1 MKRTFFEIK
10 FPRFPRFP
18 LIVFIL
24 MQKAGSRIW
33 RIPISQSEHALGEE
47 RGKEA
52 FQYTPLSLES
62 SSYSFAFPK
71 MTVAKKETSSV
82 KSYAF
87 FNITSSFDLDET
99 TYITF
104 LKEETI
110 KSHFE
115 QQGRITLSKTA
126 VAERK
131 GGNRGNSPSPPAN
144 KGQIEGGEEGEGA
157 RGWKPSQVGRASF
170 RTQRRRPD
178 HEGLHGPTNSL
189 LPVKRDR
196 EIFLKYENLTHF
208 FSMLSRETGSKRVG
222 HRFGFPTTAA
232 QKWTHEQEK
241 EKERPFSSSSTSQP
255 ILAHFHLFQFQIK
268 QRRFAAAVP
277 HPVALSASL
286 PTFSGFIEIDF
297 RPLPPLPSPLPFF
310 SSPFFLFPFSYFLFW
325 RRQLTS

>member
-1 MKRTFFEIK
+1 M
-10 FPRFPRFP
+10 
-18 LIVFIL
+18 
-24 MQKAGSRIW
+24 
-33 RIPISQSEHALGEE
+33 
-47 RGKEA
+47 
-52 FQYTPLSLES
+52 
-62 SSYSFAFPK
+62 
-71 MTVAKKETSSV
+71 

-87 FNITSSFDLDET
+87 FNITSSFDLDKT

-104 LKEETI
+104 LKEGNNK
-110 KSHFE
+110 KSF
-115 QQGRITLSKTA
+115 RTTRKNYPFKDCC
-126 VAERK
+126 AERK

-208 FSMLSRETGSKRVG
+208 FSLLSRETGSKRGG

-241 EKERPFSSSSTSQP
+241 EKERALLLLHFPTHFSPLSLIPIPDKTAPLCCSSPPSSSA
-255 ILAHFHLFQFQIK
+255 I
-268 QRRFAAAVP
+268 R
-277 HPVALSASL
+277 LS
-286 PTFSGFIEIDF
+286 PYFF
-297 RPLPPLPSPLPFF
+297 RL
-310 SSPFFLFPFSYFLFW
+310 Y
-325 RRQLTS
+325 